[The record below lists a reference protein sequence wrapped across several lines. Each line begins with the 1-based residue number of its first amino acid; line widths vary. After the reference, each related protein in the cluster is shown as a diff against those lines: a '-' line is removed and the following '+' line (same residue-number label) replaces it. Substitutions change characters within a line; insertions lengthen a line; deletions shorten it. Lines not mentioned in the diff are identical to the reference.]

1 MYDGHTG
8 CVYHTLGFAAGGSNT
23 QCMMDTL
30 GVSVKT
36 DNPHFGLPLITRC
49 ANSISG
55 FAAGGSKAQCMMDT
69 PGVSIIHWAWLRA
82 AATPIV

>member
-8 CVYHTLGFAAGGSNT
+8 CVYHTSGFAAGGSNT

-30 GVSVKT
+30 GVSVKM
-36 DNPHFGLPLITRC
+36 DNPYFGLLLITRC
-49 ANSISG
+49 ANSILG

-69 PGVSIIHWAWLRA
+69 PGVSIIHWALLRA
-82 AATPIV
+82 AATPNV